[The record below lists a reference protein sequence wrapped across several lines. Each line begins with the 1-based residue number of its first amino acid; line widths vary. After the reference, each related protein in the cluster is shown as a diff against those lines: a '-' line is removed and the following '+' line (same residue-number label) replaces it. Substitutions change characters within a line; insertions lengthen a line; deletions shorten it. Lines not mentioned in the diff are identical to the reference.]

1 MTNTNKRFPL
11 FFGSTVVLGCFFGMM
26 GSGGAML
33 FTSLGVLINP
43 LALEFGWGRDEI
55 SYAATLTTFGI
66 IIGLLTSGFL
76 IDRFGARR
84 VLIVSVVLSIVVVA
98 TGPLYVSTLP
108 LFYTMLIVAAI
119 VGGPTNTSGYA
130 RVIASWFDRR
140 RGLFIGINACGM
152 GLGFAV
158 APFITD
164 LAVSA
169 GGWKAGYF
177 CIALFMLVVALP
189 SVIFLVIDK
198 PGDVGLQVDGDD
210 SGHIELDSNSDSNS
224 SLSLKQAIRTPAF
237 WLLIY
242 IVAALAFALQGTLIH
257 LVPLLIDRGIESSTA
272 ALVASSVGLSMGG
285 ARLVVGFLL
294 DHIFA
299 PRLAMVVFTLAGL
312 SIVLILFTDYLPLY
326 FLAAVF
332 IGFGIGAEG
341 DLMAYMVSRYFGMR
355 NFATIF
361 SCIFSFYMLGTGVGP
376 AVFGRSFVLHG
387 DYTQI
392 HYISIGLMISA
403 ITLFAFLAPY
413 DRYLE
418 QTGEART

>member
-140 RGLFIGINACGM
+140 RGLFIGINADYRAKEARKYVEEKG
-152 GLGFAV
+152 
-158 APFITD
+158 
-164 LAVSA
+164 VS
-169 GGWKAGYF
+169 WPQ
-177 CIALFMLVVALP
+177 LFSEAWGEKNP
-189 SVIFLVIDK
+189 
-198 PGDVGLQVDGDD
+198 
-210 SGHIELDSNSDSNS
+210 
-224 SLSLKQAIRTPAF
+224 
-237 WLLIY
+237 
-242 IVAALAFALQGTLIH
+242 
-257 LVPLLIDRGIESSTA
+257 
-272 ALVASSVGLSMGG
+272 
-285 ARLVVGFLL
+285 
-294 DHIFA
+294 
-299 PRLAMVVFTLAGL
+299 
-312 SIVLILFTDYLPLY
+312 
-326 FLAAVF
+326 FLA
-332 IGFGIGAEG
+332 
-341 DLMAYMVSRYFGMR
+341 
-355 NFATIF
+355 T
-361 SCIFSFYMLGTGVGP
+361 LG
-376 AVFGRSFVLHG
+376 
-387 DYTQI
+387 
-392 HYISIGLMISA
+392 ISA
-403 ITLFAFLAPY
+403 IPSYWLIGTDGTVLGRDLTVDAL
-413 DRYLE
+413 
-418 QTGEART
+418 GEAVRHAVSNTSSDAKGL